1 MQKFPGEMALCF
13 STQVLHAT
21 YNQWK
26 KPVSGEGD
34 LEEEDDLDVLNFPS
48 EKLLTLSPLTV

>member
-1 MQKFPGEMALCF
+1 MALFF
-13 STQVLHAT
+13 SIQVLHAT
-21 YNQWK
+21 YNQWRR
-26 KPVSGEGD
+26 PVSGEGD